1 MEAPGEVEARAGIRG
16 NRSLRLHVLEGFAEH
31 VHFGAGGGLECCNH
45 GVEGLVLRR
54 HETLPSHYG
63 QLGAAFGLPWRALRP
78 SLCELQQSGPGERAG
93 RRQRGTAL
101 KKRTASTVMHSLYSL
116 YSLS

>member
-1 MEAPGEVEARAGIRG
+1 MQAPGKVEARAGIRR
-16 NRSLRLHVLEGFAEH
+16 NRSLGLYVLEGFAEH
-31 VHFGAGGGLECCNH
+31 VHFGARGSLECCDH
-45 GVEGLVLRR
+45 GVEGVVFRR

-78 SLCELQQSGPGERAG
+78 SLRKLQQGGPGKRAG

-101 KKRTASTVMHSLYSL
+101 KKRTASKVMHSLFSL
-116 YSLS
+116 